1 MNNLRNCNTV
11 KMDLEMDYNSLYPG
25 VVLSSPSVKK
35 ADNSTIESSL
45 VPMQPMNPPSRGISY
60 MDFQIVSPWVE
71 EYEHVPGAIRVKIKD
86 TFDNILNLIENP
98 GIIVA
103 RILDFKIDV
112 QFIKGRALWGLYRDF
127 GNNMLGLSA
136 AEMKGFTDAVIA
148 LGAVD
153 SQPKNVQYR
162 CIIHPGSPGGVG
174 EYGISG
180 AYHSEWNTS
189 DCCPK
194 IERDTLIEFD
204 AIVYAPLTKFVKR
217 NAIANHKKSFWKE
230 DLLVDYTCKRLID
243 DIFRTKRTKRNC

>member
-1 MNNLRNCNTV
+1 
-11 KMDLEMDYNSLYPG
+11 MDLEMDYNSLYPG

-45 VPMQPMNPPSRGISY
+45 VPVQPMSAPNRVMSY
-60 MDFQIVSPWVE
+60 MDFRVVSHWVE

-86 TFDNILNLIENP
+86 TFDNILNLIENSS
-98 GIIVA
+98 IIVA

-112 QFIKGRALWGLYRDF
+112 QFIKGCRLMGLYRDF
-127 GNNMLGLSA
+127 GNNVLGLYA
-136 AEMKGFTDAVIA
+136 AEMKQFADAAVA

-153 SQPKNVQYR
+153 SQPKNVQHG
-162 CIIHPGSPGGVG
+162 CVVHPGSTGGVG

-180 AYHSEWNTS
+180 VYHSEWHTS

-204 AIVYAPLTKFVKR
+204 AIIYAPLTKFVKR
-217 NAIANHKKSFWKE
+217 NAIANHEKPYWKE
-230 DLLVDYTCKRLID
+230 DLLADYTCKRLIE
-243 DIFRTKRTKRNC
+243 DIFRTKRGC

>member
-1 MNNLRNCNTV
+1 
-11 KMDLEMDYNSLYPG
+11 MDLEMDYNLLYPG
-25 VVLSSPSVKK
+25 VMLSSPVKK
-35 ADNSTIESSL
+35 ADNSTIGSNL
-45 VPMQPMNPPSRGISY
+45 VPVQPMNPPSRDISY
-60 MDFQIVSPWVE
+60 MDFQVVSFWVE

-86 TFDNILNLIENP
+86 TFDNILNLIENSS
-98 GIIVA
+98 IIVA

-127 GNNMLGLSA
+127 GNNMLGLDA
-136 AEMKGFTDAVIA
+136 AEMKQFADAVIA

-162 CIIHPGSPGGVG
+162 CIIHPGSPRGVG

-204 AIVYAPLTKFVKR
+204 AIIYAPLTKFVKR
-217 NAIANHKKSFWKE
+217 NAIANHEKDYWKE
-230 DLLVDYTCKRLID
+230 NLLVDYTCKRLIE
-243 DIFRTKRTKRNC
+243 DIFRTKRDC

>member
-1 MNNLRNCNTV
+1 MNNSRNCNTV

-25 VVLSSPSVKK
+25 VMLSSPSVKK
-35 ADNSTIESSL
+35 ADNSAIGSSL
-45 VPMQPMNPPSRGISY
+45 VPVQPMSPPSRDISY
-60 MDFQIVSPWVE
+60 MDFQVVSFWVE

-86 TFDNILNLIENP
+86 TFDNILNLIENSS
-98 GIIVA
+98 IIVA

-127 GNNMLGLSA
+127 GNNMLGLDA
-136 AEMKGFTDAVIA
+136 AEMKQFADAVIA

-162 CIIHPGSPGGVG
+162 CIIHPGSPGGIG

-204 AIVYAPLTKFVKR
+204 AIIYAPLTKFVKR
-217 NAIANHKKSFWKE
+217 NAIANHEKPYWKE
-230 DLLVDYTCKRLID
+230 DLLVDYTCKRLIE
-243 DIFRTKRTKRNC
+243 DIFRTKRDC